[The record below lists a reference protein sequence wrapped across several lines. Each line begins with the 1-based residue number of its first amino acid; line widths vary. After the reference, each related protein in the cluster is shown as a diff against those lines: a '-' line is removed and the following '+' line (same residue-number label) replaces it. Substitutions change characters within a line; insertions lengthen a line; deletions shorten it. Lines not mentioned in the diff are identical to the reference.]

1 MRCGCPDCGAY
12 MIQSES
18 LELACVCPEC
28 GYRCNAC
35 MGTNTVV
42 SREQL
47 RQQAQRIAEM
57 EEASREHE
65 GRI

>member
-1 MRCGCPDCGAY
+1 MRMPGLRRLYDSIGEPGAR
-12 MIQSES
+12 
-18 LELACVCPEC
+18 LRVPEC